1 MLWCKLNC
9 FVSSGCPALGC
20 LGSAP
25 QESRSHTP
33 GPRFAWLCRLGL
45 LSHHTPHP
53 SPCVVGEEGDA
64 KQGSAFTS
72 FQSVR
77 PSRKVCLEGYQLPST
92 VSSYIPFPLF
102 MLWGYW
108 LYVVWFPVPVT
119 SQRQV
124 PCLQSLNIRP
134 QALPNVGR
142 TQVLVSFHGIKFP
155 RLFFPLS
162 PRSSSSPPKF
172 SPVPIT
178 LQPSSVAVMTH
189 GGKASCA
196 R

>member
-33 GPRFAWLCRLGL
+33 GPWFAWPSGSAGWDC
-45 LSHHTPHP
+45 SHTALPTPHP
-53 SPCVVGEEGDA
+53 VWWGRKGMRN
-64 KQGSAFTS
+64 GSAFTS
-72 FQSVR
+72 FQSVW
-77 PSRKVCLEGYQLPST
+77 PSRKVCLEGYQLSST

-108 LYVVWFPVPVT
+108 LCVVWFPVPVT

-124 PCLQSLNIRP
+124 PCLQRLNIRL
-134 QALPNVGR
+134 QALPNVGC

-172 SPVPIT
+172 SPVPVT
-178 LQPSSVAVMTH
+178 LQPSSIAVMTH
-189 GGKASCA
+189 GG
-196 R
+196 